1 MWRSS
6 RDRRSKGARGVAV
19 CHGVAVNLAGRT
31 ALVTGA
37 SGGLGQAIV
46 RALARRGARVVL
58 TARRVDVL
66 EALADEVGGRA
77 DPCDLADR
85 AALERLAADA
95 GPVDVLVANAGLPA
109 SGKIESFSLE
119 QLDRALDV
127 NLRAPMVLARLLA
140 PGMAERGGGQIVF
153 VSSLSGKA
161 GSARSSVYAATKFGL
176 RGFAQ
181 GLREDLRPRG
191 VGVSTVFPGFI
202 RGAGM
207 YHESGATLPPYVG
220 TKTPE
225 DVARAV
231 VYAIERDRSE
241 VDVAP
246 LPLRLGVTF
255 AGVAPEFAAKVQRRL
270 GAADVA
276 SGFVAGQRDKR

>member
-1 MWRSS
+1 M
-6 RDRRSKGARGVAV
+6 
-19 CHGVAVNLAGRT
+19 NLGGRT

-46 RALARRGARVVL
+46 RGLARRGARLVL
-58 TARRVDVL
+58 TARREDVL
-66 EALADEVGGRA
+66 SALADETGGRA
-77 DPCDLADR
+77 IPCDLADR
-85 AALERLAADA
+85 PALERLVEEA

-109 SGKIESFSLE
+109 SGALDSFSLE

-140 PGMAERGGGQIVF
+140 PAMADHGGGHIVF
-153 VSSLSGKA
+153 VSSLGGKA
-161 GSARSSVYAATKFGL
+161 GTARSSVYAATKFGL

-181 GLREDLRPRG
+181 GLREDMRGSG

-207 YHESGATLPPYVG
+207 YHESGARLPAYVG

-231 VYAIERDRSE
+231 VSAIERDRAE

-246 LPLRLGVTF
+246 LPLRLGVV
-255 AGVAPEFAAKVQRRL
+255 AASLAPELSANVQRRL
-270 GAADVA
+270 GASDVA
-276 SGFVAGQRDKR
+276 SQFVSGQREKR